1 MHATFEFVGSQ
12 IAECELPRG
21 KGVDLVGGTE
31 PVEPCSYFL
40 SDGLPTEYFINLQ
53 REKVLQEQNRFSPSL
68 T

>member
-1 MHATFEFVGSQ
+1 MQNQNNGNKKPR
-12 IAECELPRG
+12 IAW
-21 KGVDLVGGTE
+21 GGDR
-31 PVEPCSYFL
+31 YFL